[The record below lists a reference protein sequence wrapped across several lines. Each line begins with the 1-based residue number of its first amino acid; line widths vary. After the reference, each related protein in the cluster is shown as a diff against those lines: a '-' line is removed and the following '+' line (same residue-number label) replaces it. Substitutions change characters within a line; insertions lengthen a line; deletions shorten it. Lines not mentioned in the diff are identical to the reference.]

1 MKKKLTLLLCT
12 LALALGVTSCG
23 ELKNSDELAGRKVSS
38 YRAEITNYMET
49 LAGTTDGTPEDLIRY
64 EFANYLLS
72 ITPQAGGMTVD
83 DLAGMYGIDP
93 YVVAEQF
100 TADYELDEMEKAV
113 DVDASAVD
121 EYISTKLGFDL
132 SDEKS
137 TGATLYNDFKDCS
150 SKAGKY
156 KGIKD
161 YNIEKSG
168 KTITSTIVGDF
179 SKRDLKMT
187 FVYSTLDSSV
197 PTAMNVEPVYTL
209 GEIMKKAALNTVM
222 GILIVFV
229 MLVVMSAV
237 IKGFEI
243 IPKIEKKL
251 KESKETAE
259 DVRPVA
265 AAVPVSSANNE
276 TDDLQLVAVIAA
288 AIAASTGAS
297 TDSFVVRSIKKR

>member
-100 TADYELDEMEKAV
+100 TADYKLDEMEKAV
-113 DVDASAVD
+113 DVDANAVD

-137 TGATLYNDFKDCS
+137 TGAILYNDFKDCS
-150 SKAGKY
+150 SKVGKY
-156 KGIKD
+156 NGIKD

-222 GILIVFV
+222 GILIVFA

-265 AAVPVSSANNE
+265 AAVPVSSSNNE

>member
-1 MKKKLTLLLCT
+1 MKKKISLLLCT
-12 LALALGVTSCG
+12 LALALGLTACG
-23 ELKNSDELAGRKVSS
+23 ELKSSDKIAGRTVSS
-38 YRAEITNYMET
+38 YREEVTEFMEVFGDT
-49 LAGTTDGTPEDLIRY
+49 LAGDRSAFKDEISQELQTYYGITLEDAAASFGMSVDELLDSQFKPED
-64 EFANYLLS
+64 YL
-72 ITPQAGGMTVD
+72 A
-83 DLAGMYGIDP
+83 A
-93 YVVAEQF
+93 
-100 TADYELDEMEKAV
+100 K
-113 DVDASAVD
+113 
-121 EYISTKLGFDL
+121 FDL
-132 SDEKS
+132 DVNDEES
-137 TGATLYNDFKDCS
+137 LVTNLYKDFQECAKD
-150 SKAGKY
+150 AGDY

-161 YNIEKSG
+161 YSVEKAG
-168 KTITSTIVGDF
+168 KTITSTVIGDF

-222 GILIVFV
+222 GILIVFA

-265 AAVPVSSANNE
+265 AAVPFSSSNNE